1 MEQQQTSAPESKSRW
16 KNLTPEEL
24 SERGR
29 KAAAARKNP
38 GRPKGSKN
46 RPLEERLKQPRVKAK
61 YVPREKKPRD
71 PAVVRARAM
80 RALSFVKNWGY
91 KDPEKYFSSSDKAT
105 AIRVLEFDRRVL
117 RKLAK
122 FRGITLVKLIHNFVL
137 KALAV
142 SDYKELFAEEI
153 AEYNAK
159 QAATQQA
166 ASTDGGTAS
175 GADNT
180 PATTED

>member
-1 MEQQQTSAPESKSRW
+1 MYEK
-16 KNLTPEEL
+16 KYLTPEQR
-24 SERGR
+24 SEIGR

-71 PAVVRARAM
+71 PAAVRARAM
-80 RALSFVKNWGY
+80 RALSFVKNRGY

-105 AIRVLEFDRRVL
+105 AIHVLEFDRRVL

-122 FRGITLVKLIHNFVL
+122 FRGITLTKLIHNFVL

-142 SDYKELFAEEI
+142 PDYKELFAEEI

-159 QAATQQA
+159 QAAKAVDAGGDA
-166 ASTDGGTAS
+166 APAADGQDG
-175 GADNT
+175 NT
-180 PATTED
+180 PDAPAAPAMPED